1 MALRPNWKDY
11 LKLSL
16 FAVIR
21 ETMRKENMVGLARV
35 VIYPREHL
43 LLLAPRG
50 KGLVATALRYTSEI
64 RNETNYF
71 EEIIESIK
79 VPADMLKLAAQIIE
93 SKKGHFD
100 PSKFEDRYE
109 NALMAFIKAKR
120 AGKAPP
126 ALSEKRPSNLMNL
139 MDALLRSSRGDRRRQ
154 ATSLRK
160 SGTHAKHA
168 PSRKKLRRAS

>member
-50 KGLVATALRYTSEI
+50 KGLVATALRYKSEI

-93 SKKGHFD
+93 SK
-100 PSKFEDRYE
+100 RC
-109 NALMAFIKAKR
+109 
-120 AGKAPP
+120 
-126 ALSEKRPSNLMNL
+126 
-139 MDALLRSSRGDRRRQ
+139 RSRTIRSITR
-154 ATSLRK
+154 
-160 SGTHAKHA
+160 
-168 PSRKKLRRAS
+168 KLRARSPQASTAATP